1 MPRPRGDNR
10 PTRPTVRRRLTDRM
24 IRGLVPELGRAD
36 RVYDELQRGLSVFI
50 QPSGRKSFVVIYR
63 CAGRPRWH
71 KIGDASIGIAAARKI
86 AQRVAFEV
94 ASGRDPQGER
104 VSDRAAGSFAELHR
118 LYVDGHAKRFNKSWR
133 QAAKLIENHVLPHL
147 GRAKAAAVSRTDVKT
162 IMARLAD
169 RPPLANAVLVSIS
182 AVFSWAVAEEVG
194 GVTSNPCA
202 RIRRNETRARE
213 RVLSDSEVKLLWPEF
228 DPTLRLL
235 LLTGQRM
242 NEVINMRA
250 EDIRDGV
257 WNLPGE
263 AIGSWPGVKNGCSHR
278 VPLSATA
285 AGLVDAHLA
294 DRSRRRSKSLLARLV
309 AKHGLPRLT
318 PHDLRRSFGTLVARL
333 GFGRAAMDRLLN
345 HADRSIASVYDRH
358 GYEAEDRRIVD
369 AVARHVVAVAEGRAE
384 DNVVV
389 RLR

>member
-36 RVYDELQRGLSVFI
+36 RVYDELQRGLSV
-50 QPSGRKSFVVIYR
+50 QQSGRKSFVVIYR

-147 GRAKAAAVSRTDVKT
+147 GRAKAAAVSRSDVKT

-228 DPTLRLL
+228 DPSC
-235 LLTGQRM
+235 
-242 NEVINMRA
+242 A
-250 EDIRDGV
+250 
-257 WNLPGE
+257 
-263 AIGSWPGVKNGCSHR
+263 
-278 VPLSATA
+278 
-285 AGLVDAHLA
+285 
-294 DRSRRRSKSLLARLV
+294 RR
-309 AKHGLPRLT
+309 G
-318 PHDLRRSFGTLVARL
+318 
-333 GFGRAAMDRLLN
+333 
-345 HADRSIASVYDRH
+345 
-358 GYEAEDRRIVD
+358 
-369 AVARHVVAVAEGRAE
+369 
-384 DNVVV
+384 
-389 RLR
+389 